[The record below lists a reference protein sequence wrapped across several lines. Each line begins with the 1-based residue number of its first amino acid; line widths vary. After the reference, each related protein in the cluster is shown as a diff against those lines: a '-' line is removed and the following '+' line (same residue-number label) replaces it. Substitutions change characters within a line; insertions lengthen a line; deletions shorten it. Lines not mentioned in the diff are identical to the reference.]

1 MLKVHNLTQF
11 RTSEYITN
19 GHYIHYNMMQLW
31 DACLQRSSLM
41 DGFKYIFD
49 NQTTHTGTANNEGA
63 LVVAFSEYCENCREI
78 SLAPSPCC
86 DAAVSR
92 LCSPPLFVFTPGYSR
107 NNSASRCQ
115 LCCSAVCTLENYS
128 KHCRM
133 TCSVQVQVQCLHYIL
148 DILNIHWR
156 S

>member
-1 MLKVHNLTQF
+1 
-11 RTSEYITN
+11 
-19 GHYIHYNMMQLW
+19 
-31 DACLQRSSLM
+31 M

-63 LVVAFSEYCENCREI
+63 LVVAFSEYCENYREM

-133 TCSVQVQVQCLHYIL
+133 TCPGPGPVSTLQSRSRKHPLAFLVSSPLLPCSRNVFK
-148 DILNIHWR
+148 NICTQ
-156 S
+156 